1 MSAIDAQLGQDVMP
15 SASAKSAPAPAP
27 AGAAIAPAPA
37 DPHVLKTQVR
47 QYVMDNFLIGTL
59 EPDLGDDDSFMG
71 QQVIDSFGVVELVS
85 FIEKTFRLKVNDSEM
100 VPKNLDSV
108 NGIVRYLQHKLDG
121 RI

>member
-1 MSAIDAQLGQDVMP
+1 MP
-15 SASAKSAPAPAP
+15 GAGAKAALAPALP
-27 AGAAIAPAPA
+27 GAVIAPPPA
-37 DPHVLKTQVR
+37 DPHVLKAQVR
-47 QYVMDNFLIGTL
+47 QYVMDSFLIGTL

-85 FIEKTFRLKVNDSEM
+85 FIETTFRIKVNDSEM
-100 VPKNLDSV
+100 VPRNLDSV

>member
-1 MSAIDAQLGQDVMP
+1 MP
-15 SASAKSAPAPAP
+15 SAGAKAALAPASV
-27 AGAAIAPAPA
+27 GAAIAPPPA
-37 DPHVLKTQVR
+37 DAHVLKAQVR
-47 QYVMDNFLIGTL
+47 QYVLDNFLMGTL

-85 FIEKTFRLKVNDSEM
+85 FIEKTFRIKVNDSDM

-121 RI
+121 RS

>member
-1 MSAIDAQLGQDVMP
+1 MNALSEQPDIMQG
-15 SASAKSAPAPAP
+15 ASSTATPDPAPV
-27 AGAAIAPAPA
+27 
-37 DPHVLKTQVR
+37 DPLALKTNVR
-47 QYVMDNFLIGTL
+47 QFVVDNFLMGAFEL
-59 EPDLGDDDSFMG
+59 ELGDDDSFME

-85 FIEKTFRLKVNDSEM
+85 FIEKTFRVKVNDSDM